1 MWFNNLHFTV
11 MVVIKITIVE
21 VAINPQVFTA
31 TTADWVS
38 LVALHRLYRLL
49 LCKTSQCVKSVQLL
63 CCSNV
68 FYIRRKFAVS
78 IN

>member
-38 LVALHRLYRLL
+38 LVYS
-49 LCKTSQCVKSVQLL
+49 TSLIVPPV
-63 CCSNV
+63 
-68 FYIRRKFAVS
+68 AM
-78 IN
+78 